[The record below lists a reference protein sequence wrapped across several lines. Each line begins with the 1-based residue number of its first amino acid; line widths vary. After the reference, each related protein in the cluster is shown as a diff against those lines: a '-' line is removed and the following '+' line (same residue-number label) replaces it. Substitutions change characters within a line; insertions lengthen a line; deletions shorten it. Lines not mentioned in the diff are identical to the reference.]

1 MSLKKFFTK
10 TTRQSIIKTKIVSKY
25 FWAWAKVIIPSTKK
39 GSNKI
44 AYIDLF
50 AGPGR
55 YKDGTKS
62 TPLLILE
69 QAIADQNLRD
79 MLVTIFNDKDKNYIN
94 SLKEEIDK
102 LSDIK
107 KLKHTPQVIKHQIG
121 SGELLKIFENKNL
134 IPTLLFVDPWGY
146 QGLSLRLISSV
157 LKDWGCECI
166 IFFNYNRINMGISNP
181 VVEGPMK
188 AIFEERTEKLKNKLI
203 NLSSKERE
211 LTITEEIFEALQE
224 MGGKFVLPFCFKNTS
239 GKRTKHYLIFVS
251 KHFKGYEI
259 MKDIMAKESSNIAQ
273 GVSFFEYCSADSKQ
287 PLLFELNRPLD
298 ELGGMLLNKY
308 AGKKLTMYDLYR
320 EHSVGKRYIK
330 RNYKYILLQLE
341 AEKKIRTIPPQHK
354 RHINTFG
361 DKVVI
366 HFPKRS

>member
-1 MSLKKFFTK
+1 MSFKKFFTE
-10 TTRQSIIKTKIVSKY
+10 TTEQSIIKTKIVSKY
-25 FWAWAKVIIPSTKK
+25 FRAWAKVIIPSTKK
-39 GSNKI
+39 RSNKI

-55 YKDGTKS
+55 YEEGIKS

-102 LSDIK
+102 LPDIE
-107 KLKHTPQVIKHQIG
+107 KLKHKPQVIKHQIG

-134 IPTLLFVDPWGY
+134 IPILLFVDPWGY

-166 IFFNYNRINMGISNP
+166 IFFNYNRINMGLSNP
-181 VVEGPMK
+181 VVEGAMK
-188 AIFEERTEKLKNKLI
+188 AIFEERTEKLKNKLVD
-203 NLSSKERE
+203 LSSKERE

-224 MGGKFVLPFCFKNTS
+224 MGGEFVLPFCFKNAS

-259 MKDIMAKESSNIAQ
+259 MKGIMAKESSNIAQ
-273 GVSFFEYCSADSKQ
+273 GVPFFEYCPADNRQ

-298 ELGGMLLNKY
+298 ELGGMLLNEY

-320 EHSVGKRYIK
+320 KHNVGKRYIK
-330 RNYKYILLQLE
+330 RNYKDILIQLE
-341 AEKKIRTIPPQHK
+341 AENKIKAYPPSHK
-354 RHINTFG
+354 RRSSTFA
-361 DKVVI
+361 DNVLVY
-366 HFPKRS
+366 FKRS